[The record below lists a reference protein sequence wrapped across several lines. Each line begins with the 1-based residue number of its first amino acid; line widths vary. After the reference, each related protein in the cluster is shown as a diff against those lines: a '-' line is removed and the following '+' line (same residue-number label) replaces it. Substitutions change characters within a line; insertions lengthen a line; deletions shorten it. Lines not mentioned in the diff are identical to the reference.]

1 MSVASQLY
9 QLQEID
15 TEIESNERTLA
26 QLTAQLGE
34 SPALIKAR
42 SELASEQ
49 KHLEEL
55 KQQQRS
61 LQWEVDDVSQKLA
74 KEEEKLFSGRITN
87 SKELSNLQHEV
98 ETMKAKRSK
107 LEDQELDIMGQTE
120 TAGAKADALRG
131 ENKKVEAEWQ
141 SQQQKLSADIERI
154 KTALSDLKQERQ
166 EFSETISPDKVQF
179 YQKLREQKGVAV
191 ARVEQGRCSRCRILL
206 ASSEL
211 QRSRNTM
218 VQCSSCGRILYIA

>member
-131 ENKKVEAEWQ
+131 ENKKVEAEGQ

-154 KTALSDLKQERQ
+154 KTALSGIKQERQ
-166 EFSETISPDKVQF
+166 VRP
-179 YQKLREQKGVAV
+179 LRTLPAKIF
-191 ARVEQGRCSRCRILL
+191 VE
-206 ASSEL
+206 
-211 QRSRNTM
+211 
-218 VQCSSCGRILYIA
+218 